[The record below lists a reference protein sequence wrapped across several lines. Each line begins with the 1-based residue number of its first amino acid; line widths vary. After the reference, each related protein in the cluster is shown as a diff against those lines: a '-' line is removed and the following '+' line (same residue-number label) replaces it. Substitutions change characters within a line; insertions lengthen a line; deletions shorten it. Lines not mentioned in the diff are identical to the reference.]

1 MGLATLVHQTPLF
14 FMKTMVILGIQLL
27 VMFCMLTILCEGGG
41 ISRMVVVTL
50 EDPSIPIIIPQH
62 IFEIN

>member
-27 VMFCMLTILCEGGG
+27 VMFCMLTILCGGGG
-41 ISRMVVVTL
+41 ISRMVVTL